1 MTEKE
6 EKRLKANDL
15 ANLMIYKLEYII
27 SSIKSFRSLS
37 SMEKYNDSSLRKL
50 EQLYGPVND
59 LRDTLTKVYIN
70 ESPIE

>member
-1 MTEKE
+1 MAETE

-27 SSIKSFRSLS
+27 SSIANFRSLS
-37 SMEKYNDSSLRKL
+37 AMEKYTDSSLRKL
-50 EQLYGPVND
+50 ERLYGPVSD

>member
-1 MTEKE
+1 MAETE

-27 SSIKSFRSLS
+27 SSIANFRSLS
-37 SMEKYNDSSLRKL
+37 AMEKYTDSSLRKL
-50 EQLYGPVND
+50 ERLYGPVND

>member
-1 MTEKE
+1 MTETE

-27 SSIKSFRSLS
+27 SSITNIRSLS
-37 SMEKYNDSSLRKL
+37 AMEKYTDSSLRKL
-50 EQLYGPVND
+50 ERLYGPVND

>member
-1 MTEKE
+1 MTETE

-15 ANLMIYKLEYII
+15 ANLMIYKLECVT

-37 SMEKYNDSSLRKL
+37 SMEKYTGSSLRKL
-50 EQLYGPVND
+50 EQLYGQVND

-70 ESPIE
+70 ESSIE

>member
-1 MTEKE
+1 MAETE

-27 SSIKSFRSLS
+27 SSIALS
-37 SMEKYNDSSLRKL
+37 AMEKYTDSSLRKL
-50 EQLYGPVND
+50 ERLYGPVND
-59 LRDTLTKVYIN
+59 LRDSLTKVYIN